1 MRFKVLAAFA
11 ASFLT
16 VGSVALISGSPAA
29 AQGETKVR
37 LAHFSPDAPAVD
49 IYIDGKKKLT
59 NVPFQAV
66 SDYTSLSAGRHVFE
80 LRASGTAETSTAA
93 LTVSQDF
100 VAGKNYTVAAVD
112 QLATI
117 KGQVYTDDISAPEAG
132 KAKIRVVHA
141 AVGSPDIDVAAKG
154 QTPFIQ
160 ALSFSN
166 ASEYISLPAGPYEL
180 EVRVSGTKDVL
191 LSKPVTLQGGG
202 VYSIAAVGGSGQ
214 APTLRG
220 FIDLQAT
227 DTAGGGATATTPAN
241 GSEAPGT
248 TPPAQ
253 GTQAPQATAAPTPQ
267 ATAAPVVTQA
277 PVPTTKAPS
286 VPIGGDNSGG
296 SNSGGSNSGGSN
308 SGGSNSGGSSSGG
321 SSSGGSSSG
330 GSSTGGATNGGESP
344 AGGVATGV
352 GDIAGGG
359 LVPFA
364 AIGLLIVGALVAGRS
379 RRGANR

>member
-227 DTAGGGATATTPAN
+227 DTAGGGATATTVAG
-241 GSEAPGT
+241 GSEAQAT
-248 TPPAQ
+248 TAPA

-321 SSSGGSSSG
+321 SSSGGSS
-330 GSSTGGATNGGESP
+330 TGGATNGGESP

-364 AIGLLIVGALVAGRS
+364 AIGLLIVGAVVAGRS

>member
-16 VGSVALISGSPAA
+16 VGSVALLSGTPAS

-66 SDYTSLSAGRHVFE
+66 SDYTSLTAGRHVFE

-100 VAGKNYTVAAVD
+100 AAGKNYTVAAVD

-141 AVGSPDIDVAAKG
+141 AVGAPDVDIAAKG

-166 ASEYISLPAGPYEL
+166 ASEYIALPAGPYEL
-180 EVRVSGTKDVL
+180 EVLVSGAKDVL

-227 DTAGGGATATTPAN
+227 DTAGAAAGGAATTPPN
-241 GSEAPGT
+241 GSEAPPT
-248 TPPAQ
+248 TAAGAPA
-253 GTQAPQATAAPTPQ
+253 TAAPAPQATPAP
-267 ATAAPVVTQA
+267 APVATQA

-286 VPIGGDNSGG
+286 VPIGGDNSANVGGANAGAGG
-296 SNSGGSNSGGSN
+296 SNGGAG
-308 SGGSNSGGSSSGG
+308 GGSSAG
-321 SSSGGSSSG
+321 
-330 GSSTGGATNGGESP
+330 GGAGGEAP

-359 LVPFA
+359 LVPVA
-364 AIGLLIVGALVAGRS
+364 AIGLLAVGAVVAGRS